1 LNQVN
6 QPLQADQRFR
16 KSIECVISICLIQ
29 VKSNTP
35 AKSTL
40 QEVGSIRHI
49 GMIQVKSIATGGKDM
64 SSGATS
70 ETQLVII
77 TGMSGAGKTV
87 AIQSFEDLG
96 FFCVDNLPPTLLP
109 KFLELMKES
118 GNKMNKVAL
127 VMDLRGREFFDHL
140 FKALDDLSETSWVN
154 PQILFLDADD
164 STLVARYKETR
175 RFHPLA
181 PSGRPLEGIKLE
193 RKLLEELKGR
203 AQIIYNTSKMKPK
216 DLREKIATEFSA
228 NKQTIFTVNV
238 MSFGFKHGI
247 PIDADLVFDVR
258 FLPNPHYIESMRPK
272 TGLDEEV
279 SNYVLKWNETHK
291 FLEKVTDLLSFMLPH
306 YKREGKAQLVIAIGC
321 TGGQHRSVALAE
333 YIGHFFEKDYQ
344 TRVSHR
350 DIDKRKEKVT

>member
-1 LNQVN
+1 MSTGSLNESQ
-6 QPLQADQRFR
+6 
-16 KSIECVISICLIQ
+16 I
-29 VKSNTP
+29 
-35 AKSTL
+35 
-40 QEVGSIRHI
+40 
-49 GMIQVKSIATGGKDM
+49 
-64 SSGATS
+64 
-70 ETQLVII
+70 VII

-140 FKALDDLSETSWVN
+140 FKALDDLVESAWVT
-154 PQILFLDADD
+154 PQILFLEADD
-164 STLVARYKETR
+164 ETLVRRYKETR
-175 RFHPLA
+175 RKHPLA
-181 PSGRPLEGIKLE
+181 KEGLPLEGIQNE
-193 RKLLEELKGR
+193 RDLLADLKGR
-203 AQIIYNTSKMKPK
+203 AQIIYNTSQMKPRE
-216 DLREKIATEFSA
+216 LREKILTEFSA
-228 NKQTIFTVNV
+228 DNKAIFTVNV

-258 FLPNPHYIESMRPK
+258 FLPNPHYIDHMRPK

-279 SNYVLKWNETHK
+279 SSYVMKWGETQK

-321 TGGQHRSVALAE
+321 TGGQHRSVTLAE
-333 YIGHFFEKDYQ
+333 AIGHFYEKDYHTQ
-344 TRVSHR
+344 ISHR
-350 DIDKRKEKVT
+350 DIEKRKEH

>member
-1 LNQVN
+1 MIMSKGAVN
-6 QPLQADQRFR
+6 
-16 KSIECVISICLIQ
+16 
-29 VKSNTP
+29 
-35 AKSTL
+35 
-40 QEVGSIRHI
+40 
-49 GMIQVKSIATGGKDM
+49 
-64 SSGATS
+64 
-70 ETQLVII
+70 ETQMVII

-109 KFLELMKES
+109 KLLELMKDS

-140 FKALDDLSETSWVN
+140 FIALDDLSETSWVT

-164 STLVARYKETR
+164 ATLVRRYKETR

-181 PSGRPLEGIKLE
+181 PSGLPLEGIKLE
-193 RKLLEELKGR
+193 RELLEELKGR
-203 AQIIYNTSKMKPK
+203 AQLIFNTTHLKPRE
-216 DLREKIATEFSA
+216 LREKIQMEFSQ
-228 NKQTIFTVNV
+228 NKTTVFTVNI
-238 MSFGFKHGI
+238 MSFGFKHGL

-258 FLPNPHYIESMRPK
+258 FLPNPHYIEHMRPQ

-279 SNYVLKWNETHK
+279 STYVLKWTETHK
-291 FLEKVTDLLSFMLPH
+291 FLEKLTELLSFMLPQ

-333 YIGHFFEKDYQ
+333 YLGKYFEKDYP
-344 TRVSHR
+344 TRITHR
-350 DIDKRKEKVT
+350 DIRRRKDNGK

>member
-1 LNQVN
+1 M
-6 QPLQADQRFR
+6 
-16 KSIECVISICLIQ
+16 
-29 VKSNTP
+29 
-35 AKSTL
+35 
-40 QEVGSIRHI
+40 I
-49 GMIQVKSIATGGKDM
+49 GMPFSLLKREGGKKM
-64 SSGATS
+64 STGSLNES
-70 ETQLVII
+70 QIVII

-140 FKALDDLSETSWVN
+140 FKALDDLVESSWVT
-154 PQILFLDADD
+154 PQILFLEADD
-164 STLVARYKETR
+164 ETLVRRYKETR
-175 RFHPLA
+175 RKHPLA
-181 PSGRPLEGIKLE
+181 QEGLPLEGIQNE
-193 RKLLEELKGR
+193 RDLLADLKGR
-203 AQIIYNTSKMKPK
+203 AQIIYNTSQKKPRE
-216 DLREKIATEFSA
+216 LREKILTQFSA
-228 NKQTIFTVNV
+228 NNKTIFTVNV

-258 FLPNPHYIESMRPK
+258 FLPNPHYIDHMRPL
-272 TGLDEEV
+272 TGMDEEV
-279 SNYVLKWNETHK
+279 SSYVLKWSETQK

-333 YIGHFFEKDYQ
+333 AIGHFYEKDFNTQ
-344 TRVSHR
+344 ISHR
-350 DIDKRKEKVT
+350 DIEKRKEK

>member
-1 LNQVN
+1 MSTGAVN
-6 QPLQADQRFR
+6 
-16 KSIECVISICLIQ
+16 
-29 VKSNTP
+29 
-35 AKSTL
+35 
-40 QEVGSIRHI
+40 
-49 GMIQVKSIATGGKDM
+49 
-64 SSGATS
+64 
-70 ETQLVII
+70 ETQMVII

-109 KFLELMKES
+109 KFLELMRES

-140 FKALDDLSETSWVN
+140 FKALDDLSETSWIT

-164 STLVARYKETR
+164 STLVRRYKETR

-181 PSGRPLEGIKLE
+181 PSGLPLEGIKLE
-193 RKLLEELKGR
+193 RELLEELKGR
-203 AQIIYNTSKMKPK
+203 AQLIYNTTQLKPRE
-216 DLREKIATEFSA
+216 LREKILTEFSA
-228 NKQTIFTVNV
+228 NKTNLFTVNV

-258 FLPNPHYIESMRPK
+258 FLPNPHYIEHMRPK

-279 SNYVLKWNETHK
+279 STYVLKWTETQK
-291 FLEKVTDLLSFMLPH
+291 FLEKVTELLSFMLPH

-321 TGGQHRSVALAE
+321 TGGQHRSVALTE
-333 YIGHFFEKDYQ
+333 YIGEYFKNEYH
-344 TRVSHR
+344 TRITHR
-350 DIDKRKEKVT
+350 DIVGRKEKEK